1 MMPFLLF
8 RTSILYYIYLP
19 MTKSITIRTLLE
31 DNKNRL
37 KLKLICSVNGLNKKI
52 FSGELNR
59 PGLAL
64 SGYTGTFTYDRIQIL
79 GNTETSYLDGLSTE
93 DLHKSIDKFMEFD
106 IPVIIITSENKP
118 PEYLV
123 QAATRRYVPIIR
135 TPYQTTVFTHLLSD
149 YLQTCFAPR
158 KSVHGSLVDVYGI
171 GILFTGLSGIGKSE
185 IALDLVERGHRL
197 VADDLVVIT
206 RKSEDV
212 LIGSGM
218 ENSEHMMEIR
228 GIGLVDVKRM
238 FGIRG
243 VRMQKR
249 IEVRVHLEDWDEN
262 KEYERIGLD
271 DKKCDILGVKIPQV
285 VLPINP
291 GKNITVISETIAMNQ
306 ILNTYGY
313 HTAKE
318 FNKRLIKEM
327 NDKKIS
333 PLAKDRS
340 NLEKDFE

>member
-8 RTSILYYIYLP
+8 RSAFLYYISHL
-19 MTKSITIRTLLE
+19 MNKSITIRSLLE
-31 DNKNRL
+31 DNKKRL

-64 SGYTGTFTYDRIQIL
+64 AGYTGTFTFDRIQIL
-79 GNTETSYLDGLSTE
+79 GNTEISYLDGLSKQE
-93 DLHKSIDKFMEFD
+93 LHKSVDKFMEFD
-106 IPVIIITSENKP
+106 IPVIVITSENKP
-118 PEYLV
+118 PEYLI
-123 QAATRRYVPIIR
+123 QAATRRYVPILR
-135 TPYQTTVFTHLLSD
+135 TPIQTTEFTHLLGD

-158 KSVHGSLVDVYGI
+158 KSIHGSLVDVYGI
-171 GILFTGLSGIGKSE
+171 GILFTGRSGIGKSE

-197 VADDLVVIT
+197 VADDLVIIT
-206 RKSEDV
+206 RKAEDV
-212 LIGSGM
+212 LIGSGK

-228 GIGLVDVKRM
+228 GIGLVDIKRM

-249 IEVRVHLEDWDEN
+249 VEVRVHLEDWNEDM
-262 KEYERIGLD
+262 EYERIGLD

-306 ILNTYGY
+306 ILSTYGY

-318 FNKRLIKEM
+318 FNKKLIKEM
-327 NDKKIS
+327 NEKKIS

-340 NLEKDFE
+340 HLEKDFE